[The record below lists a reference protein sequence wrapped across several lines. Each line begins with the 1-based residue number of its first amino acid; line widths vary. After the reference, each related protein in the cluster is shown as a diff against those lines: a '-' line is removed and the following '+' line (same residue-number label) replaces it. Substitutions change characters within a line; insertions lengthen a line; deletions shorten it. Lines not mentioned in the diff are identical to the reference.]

1 MTATGRHN
9 AKVMNR
15 AALTRRLVGQLTR
28 REAVVGG
35 IGNSNWDLWG
45 AGHRPENFYM
55 LGSMGLAAPIAL
67 GVAIAQPE
75 RHVFALE
82 GDGSLLM
89 ELGCLSPIAA
99 RAPANLTLIIW
110 DNGIYQIT
118 GGQGTP
124 AAAAGTDLV
133 AIARASGIASCHWA
147 GDEADFDALL
157 QRALTTAGPHVIG
170 VRTDDEPGRNQ
181 TDRDP
186 IRFRESFMRAMAEKV
201 SALP

>member
-1 MTATGRHN
+1 MTDTIGNLH
-9 AKVMNR
+9 VMNR
-15 AALTRRLVGQLTR
+15 AALTKRLVAGLHN

-55 LGSMGLAAPIAL
+55 LGSMGLAVPIAM
-67 GVAIAQPE
+67 GVALAQPA
-75 RHVFALE
+75 RRVFALE

-89 ELGCLSPIAA
+89 QLGCLSTVAA
-99 RAPANLTLIIW
+99 QGVKNLVVILW

-124 AAAAGTDLV
+124 SAAARTDLV
-133 AIARASGIASCHWA
+133 AIARASGIANAAWA
-147 GDEADFDALL
+147 ADEAEFDALVA
-157 QRALTTAGPHVIG
+157 RALTTDGPHVIG
-170 VRTDDEPGRNQ
+170 VKTDSEPGRTQ

-186 IRFRESFMRAMAEKV
+186 IRFRESFMRAMAEAV
-201 SALP
+201 